1 MNQANNDIRLL
12 LVVGIAAMFLLFA
25 TILLIFI
32 FIQRKKLQYQQS
44 LHSLKESQQLQLI
57 EASVRSE
64 ETERHRIAEELHN
77 EVGALLSSAKLH
89 LLTIKLADNDTYNQK
104 LHDKGNELIDES
116 IQKIRGI
123 SHSLH
128 SHILQSF
135 GLNEAIKHF
144 IDKLTSGSLITAT
157 TTLDYSYTTTY
168 LPQGDTSIY
177 RIIQELLNNIL
188 KHAHANEIHITSKYE
203 NESLTFNIIHNGTG
217 LTQELFEEIKYTSD
231 GMGLKNIQNRIN
243 LLKANLTFSKSNELY
258 FIQIYLPKPA
268 INETPVGLGTEN

>member
-1 MNQANNDIRLL
+1 MNQVGNDIRLL

-32 FIQRKKLQYQQS
+32 FTQRKKLQYQQS

-77 EVGALLSSAKLH
+77 EVGALLSSAKIHFHTIRLPEGDKYN
-89 LLTIKLADNDTYNQK
+89 LTMY
-104 LHDKGNELIDES
+104 HKGTELIDES
-116 IQKIRGI
+116 IKKIRGI

-144 IDKLTSGSLITAT
+144 TEKLVSGSLITAT
-157 TTLDYSYTTTY
+157 TALDYNYITTD
-168 LPQGDTSIY
+168 LPQSDISIY

-188 KHAHANEIHITSKYE
+188 KHAHASEIHITSKYE
-203 NESLTFNIIHNGTG
+203 NESLTFNIIHNGKG
-217 LTQELFEEIKYTSD
+217 LTQETFEALRYTSD
-231 GMGLKNIQNRIN
+231 GMGLRNIQNRIN
-243 LLKANLTFSKSNELY
+243 LLKADLNFYKSNDLF
-258 FIQIYLPKPA
+258 FIQIYLPKPYHP
-268 INETPVGLGTEN
+268 IP

>member
-32 FIQRKKLQYQQS
+32 FTQRKKLQYQQS

-64 ETERHRIAEELHN
+64 ETERHRIAEQLHN

-89 LLTIKLADNDTYNQK
+89 LHTIHFREDDNYN
-104 LHDKGNELIDES
+104 LSLYHKGSELIDES
-116 IQKIRGI
+116 IRKVRGI

-144 IDKLTSGSLITAT
+144 VEKLVGGSLITAT
-157 TTLDYSYTTTY
+157 TALDYTYKTTS
-168 LPQGDTSIY
+168 LPQSDISIY

-188 KHAHANEIHITSKYE
+188 KHAHATEIHITSKYE
-203 NESLTFNIIHNGTG
+203 NENLTFNIVHNGTG
-217 LTQELFEEIKYTSD
+217 LTQELFEEVRYNSD
-231 GMGLKNIQNRIN
+231 GMGLRNIQNRIN
-243 LLKANLTFSKSNELY
+243 LLKAGLNFSESNGLY
-258 FIQIYLPKPA
+258 FIHIILPKPLTA
-268 INETPVGLGTEN
+268 ES

>member
-1 MNQANNDIRLL
+1 MNQANNNIQLL

-25 TILLIFI
+25 TVLLIFI
-32 FIQRKKLQYQQS
+32 FTQRKKLQYQQS
-44 LHSLKESQQLQLI
+44 LHALRESQQLQLI

-89 LLTIKLADNDTYNQK
+89 LHTIRFGEDEDSHNLSMYR
-104 LHDKGNELIDES
+104 KGSELIDES
-116 IQKIRGI
+116 IKKIRGI

-135 GLNEAIKHF
+135 GLNEAVRHF
-144 IDKLTSGSLITAT
+144 TEKLVSGSLITAT
-157 TTLDYSYTTTY
+157 TALDDNYNSAD
-168 LPQGDTSIY
+168 LPHSDISIY

-188 KHAHANEIHITSKYE
+188 KHACATEIHITSHYE
-203 NESLTFNIIHNGTG
+203 NENLTFNIIYNGDG
-217 LTQELFEEIKYTSD
+217 LTQDVFEKLRYTSD

-243 LLKANLTFSKSNELY
+243 LLKANINFYKSNDLF
-258 FIQIYLPKPA
+258 FIQIYLPKPYQP
-268 INETPVGLGTEN
+268 IP

>member
-12 LVVGIAAMFLLFA
+12 LVVGIAAMLLLFA

-32 FIQRKKLQYQQS
+32 FTQRKKLQYQQS
-44 LHSLKESQQLQLI
+44 LHSLKESQHLQLI

-89 LLTIKLADNDTYNQK
+89 FHTISLAENDCSNLILY
-104 LHDKGNELIDES
+104 HKGNELIDES
-116 IQKIRGI
+116 IKKIRGI

-144 IDKLTSGSLITAT
+144 IDKLTCGSVITAT
-157 TTLDYSYTTTY
+157 TALDYTYITTH
-168 LPQGDTSIY
+168 LPQSDISIY
-177 RIIQELLNNIL
+177 RIIQELLNNII

-203 NESLTFNIIHNGTG
+203 YESLTFNIIHNGEG
-217 LTQELFEEIKYTSD
+217 LTQEIFEELRYTASD

-243 LLKANLTFSKSNELY
+243 LLKANLTFNKSNELY
-258 FIQIYLPKPA
+258 FIQIYLPKPLSD
-268 INETPVGLGTEN
+268 ETMIHL

>member
-32 FIQRKKLQYQQS
+32 FTQRKKLQYQQS
-44 LHSLKESQQLQLI
+44 LHSLKESQQLQLV

-89 LLTIKLADNDTYNQK
+89 LLTIKLPDDDSYNQQ
-104 LHDKGNELIDES
+104 LYQKGNELIDES

-144 IDKLTSGSLITAT
+144 MEKLTNGSLITAT
-157 TTLDYSYTTTY
+157 TALDYNYTTTEP
-168 LPQGDTSIY
+168 PQSDTSIY

-203 NESLTFNIIHNGTG
+203 NESLTFTIIHNGIG
-217 LTQELFEEIKYTSD
+217 LSQELFEEIRYTSD

-243 LLKANLTFSKSNELY
+243 LLKANLNFSKSNELY
-258 FIQIYLPKPA
+258 FIQISLPKPMPD
-268 INETPVGLGTEN
+268 ETPGS